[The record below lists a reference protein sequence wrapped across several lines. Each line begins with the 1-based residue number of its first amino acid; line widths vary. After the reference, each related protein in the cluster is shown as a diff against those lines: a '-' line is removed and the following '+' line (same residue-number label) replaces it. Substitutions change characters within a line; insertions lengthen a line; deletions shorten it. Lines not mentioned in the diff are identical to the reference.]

1 MWEQLLEMWVQ
12 LLENV
17 GTTPGDAGTTPGDFQ
32 HYKVE
37 ISAFLLY
44 YLCRPADC
52 TVQYVTIQIILGT
65 VYKVLLTC
73 YYFKDRVTNLLFL
86 AYVKEGINRCLVFKN
101 MNFPQKFFHLCRASP
116 IGNAHLLFIAAMCA
130 WR

>member
-37 ISAFLLY
+37 ICAFLL

-52 TVQYVTIQIILGT
+52 TVQYVTIQIIFGT

-73 YYFKDRVTNLLFL
+73 YYFKDRVTNL
-86 AYVKEGINRCLVFKN
+86 AIYYS
-101 MNFPQKFFHLCRASP
+101 MH
-116 IGNAHLLFIAAMCA
+116 M
-130 WR
+130 